1 MNNIDEAEKSV
12 KRFLKKS
19 KKLSYSVGLLIAFLI
34 NGNLA
39 YSEEIKVEQ
48 EIVETVPTREQLG
61 TDVKSE
67 KERVQNLINLT
78 EDGIKHI
85 DMNILQL
92 LEQGKQ
98 VIKPWERSWQLG
110 VNWYRTRSKNKNR
123 DINKYYPYKG
133 IFIRSSDI
141 LQRDISP
148 LSANYASIIKTT
160 EKNISTT
167 QMKYGLPTVTEFYEP
182 IRTIVRYASIVPK
195 TVDNVEVK
203 VPKIE
208 ITKPVMPEFVIN
220 TPEIAEVK
228 LPKIEPKDRV
238 VNIVSPKA
246 APFTDFYFNG
256 NKISGGQWAIYDNH
270 NSRHHPGRAVIYS
283 GMVRDAWK
291 DGLDENGDIP
301 KEKRAAVNGGI
312 YYFKDI
318 KGRVED
324 IPKNKRPITIIY
336 RYTGSHAVID
346 GLEYNDGKGNDKL
359 ELHIRGYFGKDKD
372 GYEDIGSGHDGGET
386 YAGPQRPT
394 LGTTTFHTAGYVT
407 IKDMDVNLYG
417 HAAFATS
424 EGWQAGIV
432 EGEKSTVNMYGT
444 ENTVFY
450 AMPSIVLLYLNYGA
464 ERPGAFKGD
473 TKVNMYGKNNNVYL
487 TVGFQPPKEFKSDG
501 EITMDGASN
510 IVLTSYSYS
519 PDWGKTLFGKGKPS
533 ENYHSYI
540 KVNDAKLYGDETKV
554 LFFGDKMPGPIPKLF
569 IEGSGYNNYAEADL
583 NSYQKG
589 PYIGI
594 YQGEIDVKATIGD
607 KLSSGDTSEQTKLGQ
622 LHDEDTRKE
631 YTPKT
636 VDGAV
641 GILAISGQRP
651 GIIPS
656 EHLGLPIKG
665 YAAIPGG
672 QGKGEKLKSFDD
684 DKIHNLEVGK
694 IDIRFGKY
702 AKDAIMIAAQ
712 KGTAVDVG
720 YSSNK
725 YFITNSSSEFTDGIN
740 GKTTADKDAA
750 TGTIITYAE
759 GIWKQEDHELGAKPV
774 SPGSDTPITPE
785 GLDELEGKSSE
796 INIHIPLT
804 VTSKE
809 GIAFM
814 GDNKG
819 IVNAISTKNSDNNS
833 FDTVATQYS
842 SIIGYARKGG
852 KVNIKGNIK
861 ATDDMVTE
869 AGKKYNN
876 IGGYA
881 NSMESTEDTVVN
893 IDGKAVINGVGALAV
908 GDKAV
913 VNLNSP
919 NNEIVNGENGGLIA
933 TNGGTVNFGGGKLI
947 HGKVQ
952 GEHTTTPFYAEN
964 GGKINF
970 TGHTV
975 IEMERGILMSALKG
989 DYSAGAGSQL
999 YNGMSNIDLKF
1010 TGNDVILEIL
1020 KEKSIT
1026 WTGNENLLANVK
1038 DEMKVNSIN
1047 PDGHDYK
1054 TYLLDGT
1061 FNFAKSMNLSD
1072 PADVGDFKHL
1082 VLSNEKIVIP
1092 NGMTISSTDGTG
1104 LAIASH
1110 EDVTTN
1116 ENNGYENSG
1125 EINILAGTS
1134 NMGTALSVNFGN
1146 INNKNLIQVDR
1157 GIGAYGINGS
1167 TITNDANG
1175 KINITESGQGI
1186 VAFAS
1191 ARSKANLEAS
1201 KKFGTDKKLSAGQ
1214 SLARNDPNEK
1224 VFTVVNKGEITINGD
1239 GSVGIYANNNETLG
1253 YTQLNRED
1261 AEITNSGKINVN
1273 SNNSYGIVVEG
1284 KGANINLAGSGSEDI
1299 VLNGSGDIGVFAKNS
1314 DIVLNTDYGIKLNN
1328 NGVGIY
1334 LDKDSKVVGNKT
1346 LEIKYAG
1353 ENNGQGIGIY
1363 IDGGNNQNFV
1373 TDLNIKS
1380 SDTNGNTRFIGTYV
1394 DNKLGSSNIT
1404 NNGKIELQ
1412 RGYGI
1417 ISNEGNVTNTGKIE
1431 IANPLTGNYSI
1442 GIYAANGSV
1451 NHSGDIK
1458 AGDRSVGIY
1467 GGEIASSG
1475 NITVG
1480 KGGVGIISDKNNLS
1494 LTGGKIKVGEKKATG
1509 VLVSGSNQNVTAGNG
1524 FNLEIGDNSFGFV
1537 DQGSGNTLNI
1547 SAAPVNNLG
1556 NETIFIYSADK
1567 TGKVKNNTDIKS
1579 TGNNN
1584 YGIYSAGEVENRGN
1598 IDFSTGYGNVGIY
1611 VNENAQGTNYG
1622 KIAVGKAEELV
1633 IPGTDKTITYYGIG
1647 MAAGFTNDKNPAR
1660 DQTGT
1665 IINNGEI
1672 KVSGKGGIGMYGTGS
1687 GTTVENRKD
1696 IVLSADGTTGIYIDH
1711 GANGINSGTIKTAG
1725 SGLKDI
1731 VGVVVKDGAVFTNT
1745 ATGKIILDAQSAT
1758 GIASKGDLLGKN
1770 PGIIKNYGDIII
1782 TGVDSTDIEEASAG
1796 DSPVK
1801 IAEYVKLQVKDNV
1814 INIEVGGKPVEP
1826 VVVTGEE
1833 KEYHDMDISTIG
1845 MYIDTKLT
1853 RYTKPIVGLSALKK
1867 VKKADLIIGAEASED
1882 VNDKRI
1888 VVEGKKLTP
1897 YNATIQANPQIEK
1910 WRVYSGSLTW
1920 MADLTQTEDKGLL
1933 EKVVM
1938 VKVPYT
1944 KFAGDKNTYN
1954 FLEGMEQRYG
1964 VEAIG
1969 SREKTLFNKITAI
1982 GKNEKVLFDQAVD
1995 EMLGRQYI
2003 NTAKRVMSS
2012 HNSFYREF
2020 DDLMN
2025 WQTNTKDT
2033 MKVKFFGEHN
2043 NVNSRKGKAVDFK
2056 RDVQGVFVLNNNE
2069 TVRLGE
2075 SSGMFLGMANEQF
2088 KFKDIDGSKEKAI
2101 TGQIGYYKSNA
2112 YGYNNEFNW
2121 TWKAGLEGSY
2131 RKMDRRYLVVD
2142 DIFKAKS
2149 KYHSYGVFLD
2159 NTLGVNY
2166 RLSEHFTVEP
2176 YAGVDLAGG
2185 RISKI
2190 HENSGEM
2197 RLDVKSKDYIS
2208 VLPNAGVEVKY
2219 DTPLETNKLVASVD
2233 ANVSREFGNIDKVQ
2247 MRARVNR
2254 TTADYYRL
2262 PREKREKIDV
2272 GVVGRLGIENESYG
2286 AAVKVGYSTV
2296 DKALNGGV
2304 ELRVKF

>member
-1 MNNIDEAEKSV
+1 
-12 KRFLKKS
+12 
-19 KKLSYSVGLLIAFLI
+19 
-34 NGNLA
+34 
-39 YSEEIKVEQ
+39 
-48 EIVETVPTREQLG
+48 
-61 TDVKSE
+61 
-67 KERVQNLINLT
+67 
-78 EDGIKHI
+78 
-85 DMNILQL
+85 
-92 LEQGKQ
+92 
-98 VIKPWERSWQLG
+98 
-110 VNWYRTRSKNKNR
+110 
-123 DINKYYPYKG
+123 
-133 IFIRSSDI
+133 
-141 LQRDISP
+141 
-148 LSANYASIIKTT
+148 
-160 EKNISTT
+160 
-167 QMKYGLPTVTEFYEP
+167 
-182 IRTIVRYASIVPK
+182 
-195 TVDNVEVK
+195 
-203 VPKIE
+203 
-208 ITKPVMPEFVIN
+208 
-220 TPEIAEVK
+220 
-228 LPKIEPKDRV
+228 
-238 VNIVSPKA
+238 
-246 APFTDFYFNG
+246 
-256 NKISGGQWAIYDNH
+256 
-270 NSRHHPGRAVIYS
+270 
-283 GMVRDAWK
+283 
-291 DGLDENGDIP
+291 
-301 KEKRAAVNGGI
+301 
-312 YYFKDI
+312 
-318 KGRVED
+318 
-324 IPKNKRPITIIY
+324 
-336 RYTGSHAVID
+336 
-346 GLEYNDGKGNDKL
+346 
-359 ELHIRGYFGKDKD
+359 
-372 GYEDIGSGHDGGET
+372 
-386 YAGPQRPT
+386 
-394 LGTTTFHTAGYVT
+394 
-407 IKDMDVNLYG
+407 
-417 HAAFATS
+417 
-424 EGWQAGIV
+424 
-432 EGEKSTVNMYGT
+432 
-444 ENTVFY
+444 
-450 AMPSIVLLYLNYGA
+450 
-464 ERPGAFKGD
+464 
-473 TKVNMYGKNNNVYL
+473 
-487 TVGFQPPKEFKSDG
+487 
-501 EITMDGASN
+501 
-510 IVLTSYSYS
+510 
-519 PDWGKTLFGKGKPS
+519 
-533 ENYHSYI
+533 
-540 KVNDAKLYGDETKV
+540 
-554 LFFGDKMPGPIPKLF
+554 
-569 IEGSGYNNYAEADL
+569 
-583 NSYQKG
+583 
-589 PYIGI
+589 
-594 YQGEIDVKATIGD
+594 
-607 KLSSGDTSEQTKLGQ
+607 
-622 LHDEDTRKE
+622 
-631 YTPKT
+631 
-636 VDGAV
+636 
-641 GILAISGQRP
+641 
-651 GIIPS
+651 
-656 EHLGLPIKG
+656 
-665 YAAIPGG
+665 
-672 QGKGEKLKSFDD
+672 
-684 DKIHNLEVGK
+684 
-694 IDIRFGKY
+694 
-702 AKDAIMIAAQ
+702 
-712 KGTAVDVG
+712 
-720 YSSNK
+720 
-725 YFITNSSSEFTDGIN
+725 
-740 GKTTADKDAA
+740 
-750 TGTIITYAE
+750 
-759 GIWKQEDHELGAKPV
+759 
-774 SPGSDTPITPE
+774 
-785 GLDELEGKSSE
+785 
-796 INIHIPLT
+796 
-804 VTSKE
+804 
-809 GIAFM
+809 
-814 GDNKG
+814 
-819 IVNAISTKNSDNNS
+819 
-833 FDTVATQYS
+833 
-842 SIIGYARKGG
+842 
-852 KVNIKGNIK
+852 
-861 ATDDMVTE
+861 
-869 AGKKYNN
+869 
-876 IGGYA
+876 
-881 NSMESTEDTVVN
+881 
-893 IDGKAVINGVGALAV
+893 
-908 GDKAV
+908 
-913 VNLNSP
+913 
-919 NNEIVNGENGGLIA
+919 
-933 TNGGTVNFGGGKLI
+933 
-947 HGKVQ
+947 
-952 GEHTTTPFYAEN
+952 
-964 GGKINF
+964 
-970 TGHTV
+970 
-975 IEMERGILMSALKG
+975 MSALKG

-1010 TGNDVILEIL
+1010 TSNDVILEIL

-1167 TITNDANG
+1167 TIKNDANG

-1214 SLARNDPNEK
+1214 SLDRNDPNEK
-1224 VFTVVNKGEITINGD
+1224 VFTVVNKGEITIQGD
-1239 GSVGIYANNNETLG
+1239 GSVGIYANNNETAG

-1261 AEITNSGKINVN
+1261 AEITNSGKININ

-1494 LTGGKIKVGEKKATG
+1494 LTGGKIKVGQKKATG
-1509 VLVSGSNQNVTAGNG
+1509 VLVNGNNQTITAGSG

-1537 DQGSGNTLNI
+1537 EQGRGNTLNI

-1567 TGKVKNNTDIKS
+1567 TGKVKNYTDIKS

-1598 IDFSTGYGNVGIY
+1598 IDVSRGYGNVGIY

-1622 KIAVGKAEELV
+1622 QIAVGKAEELV
-1633 IPGTDKTITYYGIG
+1633 IPGTDKTVTYYGIG
-1647 MAAGFTNDKNPAR
+1647 MAAGFTDDKNPAR
-1660 DQTGT
+1660 DQIGT

-1672 KVSGKGGIGMYGTGS
+1672 KVSGKGGIGMYGTGR
-1687 GTTVENRKD
+1687 GTTVENRND

-1801 IAEYVKLQVKDNV
+1801 IAEYVKLQVKDNT
-1814 INIEVGGKPVEP
+1814 INIEVDGKPVEP
-1826 VVVTGEE
+1826 VAVTGEE

-1920 MADLTQTEDKGLL
+1920 MADNTQNEDTGLL

-1969 SREKTLFNKITAI
+1969 SREKTLFNKITGI

-1995 EMLGRQYI
+1995 EMLGRQYV

-2069 TVRLGE
+2069 TVRIGE

-2088 KFKDIDGSKEKAI
+2088 KFKDIGGSREKAI

-2208 VLPNAGVEVKY
+2208 VLPNAGVEVRY

-2272 GVVGRLGIENESYG
+2272 GIVGRIGVENESYG

-2296 DKALNGGV
+2296 NKALNGGL
-2304 ELRVKF
+2304 EFRMKF